1 VQGGGVKNLLAA
13 IMTKT
18 SGSALS
24 AAVGGRIYFDEAPE
38 GTVFPYVVFLV
49 VTDYQD
55 DTFKDKIEDVT
66 IQFSLYSTSKGLTE
80 ITGMFANLKT
90 LFDDAAL
97 TITANYHIM
106 ISRQNLT
113 TMFDD
118 ITTPEGTMG
127 LRHWAVDYRI
137 ITEAA

>member
-1 VQGGGVKNLLAA
+1 MNNLLTS

-18 SGSALS
+18 SGSSLS
-24 AAVGGRIYFDEAPE
+24 AAVGGRIFCDEAPE
-38 GTVFPYVVFLV
+38 GTVFPYVVLSI
-49 VTDYQD
+49 VTDSPD
-55 DTFKDKIEDVT
+55 DTFKDKIEDIT
-66 IQFSLYSTSKGLTE
+66 IQFSLYSTSKGMTE

-90 LFDDAAL
+90 LFDDAVL
-97 TITANYHIM
+97 TITANYHIF

-118 ITTPEGTMG
+118 ITTPEGTVG

-137 ITEAA
+137 ITELA